1 MQFFYIFIKM
11 PLTSYH
17 FCLILW
23 INKYQGRIK
32 NAMQELLPKE
42 KEIMEIIWQMK
53 HPCLISDILKTDP
66 ALSRNTVAKVLVNL
80 DRKGYIRVDSIKRTV
95 TRTGRA
101 YVPAVTKQEY
111 EKQQALLESLLQNG
125 SVASNM
131 LSFFS
136 SMLDADEL
144 DDDFLNEIETLIHN
158 YKNAKE

>member
-23 INKYQGRIK
+23 ITKYQGRIK
-32 NAMQELLPKE
+32 NAMQELKKKK

-95 TRTGRA
+95 TSTGRA

-144 DDDFLNEIETLIHN
+144 DDDFLNEIETLIQN